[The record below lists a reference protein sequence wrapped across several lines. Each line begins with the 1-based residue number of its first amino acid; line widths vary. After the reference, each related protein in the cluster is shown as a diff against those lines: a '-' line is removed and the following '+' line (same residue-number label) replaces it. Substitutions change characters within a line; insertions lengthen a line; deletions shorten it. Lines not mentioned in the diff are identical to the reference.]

1 MSLFIIIEHCR
12 GLPVIWRPDSQKLA
26 CHERKNMEDSQK
38 YIDDFKIFC
47 RNNRLRLREAGD
59 GLPIAKAIGKF
70 SNDRFYCNF
79 ETGSIGLYVT
89 RETQRQF
96 TYLDRKLRKLG
107 CHPHQI
113 GDAEGTYNVE
123 WMNIPPVAK
132 LLKIKKGA
140 AKVKN
145 PSWLKE
151 R

>member
-1 MSLFIIIEHCR
+1 
-12 GLPVIWRPDSQKLA
+12 
-26 CHERKNMEDSQK
+26 MEDSQK